1 MGVNQDQD
9 GERGMYRVKLL
20 WGERKRWGVNRG
32 IGREKKGGGVQRGWG
47 DRKRKGSMKGMER
60 GKGRGSI
67 RDLEVLGVG
76 RGGRVEGG
84 KEGEGG
90 RARTR
95 LEKFWKS
102 NIT

>member
-1 MGVNQDQD
+1 
-9 GERGMYRVKLL
+9 
-20 WGERKRWGVNRG
+20 
-32 IGREKKGGGVQRGWG
+32 
-47 DRKRKGSMKGMER
+47 MKGMER